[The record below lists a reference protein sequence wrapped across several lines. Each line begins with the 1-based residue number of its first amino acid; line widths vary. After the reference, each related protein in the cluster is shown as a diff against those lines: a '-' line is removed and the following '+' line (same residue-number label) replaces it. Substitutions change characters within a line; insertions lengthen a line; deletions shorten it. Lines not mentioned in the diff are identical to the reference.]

1 MYAVVE
7 ISGKQ
12 YKLEKDTVVNVD
24 RFDATKDSSIPLEK
38 VLMYVDGDTVLIG
51 KPYLTDVKVS
61 AKVLGEKRGEKVRG
75 IKFKRRKNY
84 SRLKSN
90 RPYYLTLKI
99 DGLARS

>member
-12 YKLEKDTVVNVD
+12 YKLEKDAVVNVD
-24 RFDATKDSSIPLEK
+24 RFDAAKDSSIALEK
-38 VLMYVDGDTVLIG
+38 VLMYVDGDTVLVG
-51 KPYLTDVKVS
+51 KPYLSDVKVS
-61 AKVLGEKRGEKVRG
+61 AKVLGEKRGDKVRG

-90 RPYYLTLKI
+90 RPHYLTLKVEGI
-99 DGLARS
+99 AR